1 MAGAPNQ
8 IAWTV
13 ESCSNSPLDEWRIH
27 GPAVGAARSDDS
39 FSPCVALFCRDP
51 GIAGFILCSPTG
63 CASFQR

>member
-39 FSPCVALFCRDP
+39 FSCTHRVSLVSPWSAEILALQ
-51 GIAGFILCSPTG
+51 G
-63 CASFQR
+63 SFSGL